1 MSAFGG
7 KADSLPDPSACPLIA
22 KSGHSAT
29 TVRSPNSSKIG
40 CTENPLENAF
50 FLGLAS
56 PRLTDV
62 ASACTENSSIR
73 YRRVERVRLL
83 RQPRLAQGGEMSSC
97 LRLVGLLLAL
107 QVSVLLAPGV
117 HLPTFRARNR
127 IVSQWTGFKGNLVK
141 APARINRLSRLR
153 ACDHHP
159 CHQRLRP
166 VSSTDDSIR
175 WSRRPR
181 AGVRCRPAADRSREV
196 TG

>member
-22 KSGHSAT
+22 ISGHTAT
-29 TVRSPNSSKIG
+29 SVRSPKLSRN
-40 CTENPLENAF
+40 
-50 FLGLAS
+50 GLYGPSLKLAI
-56 PRLTDV
+56 RALDALRFTDV

-83 RQPRLAQGGEMSSC
+83 RQPRLAQGGEMSSR

-127 IVSQWTGFKGNLVK
+127 ISSQLAGFKGNLVK

-166 VSSTDDSIR
+166 ASSTDDSIR

-181 AGVRCRPAADRSREV
+181 ARVRCRPAADQSREA

>member
-1 MSAFGG
+1 MRWEGPIGPMPVCSR
-7 KADSLPDPSACPLIA
+7 CPKL
-22 KSGHSAT
+22 SRNGLYG
-29 TVRSPNSSKIG
+29 P
-40 CTENPLENAF
+40 PLK
-50 FLGLAS
+50 LAI
-56 PRLTDV
+56 RALDALRFTDV

-83 RQPRLAQGGEMSSC
+83 RQPRLAQGGEMSSR

-127 IVSQWTGFKGNLVK
+127 ISSQLAGFKGNLVK

-166 VSSTDDSIR
+166 ASSTDDSIR

-181 AGVRCRPAADRSREV
+181 ARVRCRPAADQSREA